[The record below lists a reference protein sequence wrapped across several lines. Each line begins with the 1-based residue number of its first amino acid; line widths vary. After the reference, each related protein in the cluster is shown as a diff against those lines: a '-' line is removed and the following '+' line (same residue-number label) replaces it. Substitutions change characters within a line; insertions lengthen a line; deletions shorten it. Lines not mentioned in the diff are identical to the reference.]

1 MGGGQRSR
9 NRLRH
14 MDALQIALLLTG
26 IATIVGIYLFG
37 FRQSLRKRSGKRSVR
52 AGNDRPAAA
61 GDELIAVPARIAPV
75 ATEDLAAMGQMIAG
89 DIREH
94 PERHAGGGASAPE
107 PARTDRPATRPAR
120 QDPQAEPEF
129 ILQLLVVSRDSR
141 RFRGP
146 DVVNAVTRSGLV
158 LGDRDIFHCR
168 MPGDGDQPVFSVA
181 NLLEPGS
188 FNMDFID
195 HFETPGLLLFMT
207 LPGPADGKSAFNRML
222 TTARQLASALQGD
235 VRDETRSVLTPQGIE
250 HLHEQIAEFQR
261 KRQVDSRRAAHA

>member
-1 MGGGQRSR
+1 
-9 NRLRH
+9 

-26 IATIVGIYLFG
+26 IATIVGVYLFG
-37 FRQSLRKRSGKRSVR
+37 FRQSVRKRSGKRSVR

-61 GDELIAVPARIAPV
+61 GDELIAVPAHTAPV
-75 ATEDLAAMGQMIAG
+75 PTEDLAAMGQMIAG

-94 PERHAGGGASAPE
+94 PERHPVSGVPAPDLSM
-107 PARTDRPATRPAR
+107 TDRPAGRPAR
-120 QDPQAEPEF
+120 QNPQAAPEF

-146 DVVNAVTRSGLV
+146 DLVNAMTRSGLV

-168 MPGDGDQPVFSVA
+168 IPGDGDQPVFSVA

-188 FNMDFID
+188 FNMNFID

-222 TTARQLASALQGD
+222 TTARQLASALHGD

-250 HLHEQIAEFQR
+250 HLQQLITEFQR
-261 KRQVDSRRAAHA
+261 KRQVESRRAAHA